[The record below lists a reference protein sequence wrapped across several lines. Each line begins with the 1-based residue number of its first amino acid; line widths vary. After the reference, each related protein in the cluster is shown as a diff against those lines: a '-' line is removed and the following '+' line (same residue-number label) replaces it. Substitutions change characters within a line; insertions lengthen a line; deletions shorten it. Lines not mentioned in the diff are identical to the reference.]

1 MKIIYF
7 GSDLF
12 SNCLSLLIRKRI
24 SIEVVFINDL
34 QGNANFIKKISDDNN
49 IKWRSDRPV
58 KEILNQ
64 YISIDTTIFIVAD
77 YGYILPKT
85 DVQYAVNIHPSL
97 LPKGKGPTPL
107 TYLIDNPEYAGVTIH
122 KLTETPD
129 DGDILV
135 QEKFDIDHNETI
147 SSLMV
152 KSQLL
157 AESLLEKLLNDFN
170 EIYDKAIPQ
179 VKALSSYQA
188 IPSTE
193 RRFVTWSE
201 STTRFRQALR
211 QYGHFGILVELDKQL
226 YITSEAEVTDF
237 DHSFLPG
244 RVIFEDFS
252 IISIAISGGFV
263 IFTKRSLM
271 LINPT
276 SNR

>member
-1 MKIIYF
+1 MTCSPRAEPADIQCALMMEATLGRINSLKRRARTE
-7 GSDLF
+7 
-12 SNCLSLLIRKRI
+12 LSANSPVLTG
-24 SIEVVFINDL
+24 D
-34 QGNANFIKKISDDNN
+34 GN
-49 IKWRSDRPV
+49 
-58 KEILNQ
+58 ETIL
-64 YISIDTTIFIVAD
+64 DFE
-77 YGYILPKT
+77 
-85 DVQYAVNIHPSL
+85 L